1 MSWSSKKGGGKSKKE
16 APPKTVVK
24 HLDEDE
30 VQFILMLDSKASA
43 NINTTAE
50 TVRSSFRSPLHA
62 EKGLTRVDGL
72 VIRRCGEKR
81 PLV

>member
-50 TVRSSFRSPLHA
+50 TVRPSFRSPLHA
-62 EKGLTRVDGL
+62 EKGLTQIGRAHV
-72 VIRRCGEKR
+72 
-81 PLV
+81 